1 MLSGHYDSRGS
12 FGMLRA
18 PGGDDDGS
26 GTVSILSIARAI
38 SKRGVRFHSNVQ
50 LVAFAGE
57 EQGMLGSRAYASKK
71 QFGPIIRHWLM
82 LVFSAAKGR

>member
-1 MLSGHYDSRGS
+1 MV
-12 FGMLRA
+12 RA

-38 SKRGVRFHSNVQ
+38 SKRAIRFHSNVE

-57 EQGMLGSRAYASKK
+57 EQGLLGSRAYASKK
-71 QFGPIIRHWLM
+71 
-82 LVFSAAKGR
+82 